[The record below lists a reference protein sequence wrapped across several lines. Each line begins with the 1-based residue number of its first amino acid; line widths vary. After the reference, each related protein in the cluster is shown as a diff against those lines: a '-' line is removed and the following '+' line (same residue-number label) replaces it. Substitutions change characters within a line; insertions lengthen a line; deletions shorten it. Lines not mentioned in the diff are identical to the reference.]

1 MFASNYGSKTVFAS
15 NLKTINLVTGFG
27 IGYSGAGAY
36 YGGGTQTGGSSGG
49 GPSGGGSSGGGS
61 SGGGSGSLPLIVSYY
76 GDLARIVANI
86 NPIIYNYS
94 IGNFEYVIEHFTS
107 LVYYDLTMELFKLKQ
122 DENIFPEYEVLRQ
135 SITRTLEGL
144 NKAVQ
149 IYNDFQSNK
158 LQLIST
164 RNRASIL
171 DNMSELKKY
180 IESLVGSISL
190 FPDVAITSIAATLK
204 PEIAIYIKLYGFPDG
219 GIFDTDKLAFAIKL
233 SQSTQPT

>member
-1 MFASNYGSKTVFAS
+1 
-15 NLKTINLVTGFG
+15 
-27 IGYSGAGAY
+27 
-36 YGGGTQTGGSSGG
+36 
-49 GPSGGGSSGGGS
+49 
-61 SGGGSGSLPLIVSYY
+61 
-76 GDLARIVANI
+76 
-86 NPIIYNYS
+86 
-94 IGNFEYVIEHFTS
+94 
-107 LVYYDLTMELFKLKQ
+107 MELFKLKQ

-158 LQLIST
+158 LQLTST
-164 RNRASIL
+164 IVRASIL

>member
-15 NLKTINLVTGFG
+15 NVKTINLVTGFG

-36 YGGGTQTGGSSGG
+36 YGGGTQSGGPSSGG
-49 GPSGGGSSGGGS
+49 PS

-94 IGNFEYVIEHFTS
+94 IGNFEYVIEYFSS

-158 LQLIST
+158 LQLTST
-164 RNRASIL
+164 RVRASIL

>member
-49 GPSGGGSSGGGS
+49 GPSGGSS

-94 IGNFEYVIEHFTS
+94 IGNFEYVIEYFTS

>member
-1 MFASNYGSKTVFAS
+1 MFASNYGSKSVFAS

-36 YGGGTQTGGSSGG
+36 YGGGTQSGGPSSSGPSSGG
-49 GPSGGGSSGGGS
+49 PS

-94 IGNFEYVIEHFTS
+94 IGNFEYVIEYFTS

>member
-1 MFASNYGSKTVFAS
+1 MFASQYGSKTVFAS

-27 IGYSGAGAY
+27 IGYSGAGAN
-36 YGGGTQTGGSSGG
+36 YGGGTQSGGSSSGGSSSGG
-49 GPSGGGSSGGGS
+49 GGSS

-94 IGNFEYVIEHFTS
+94 IGNFEYVIENFST
-107 LVYYDLTMELFKLKQ
+107 LTYYDLTMELYKLKQ

-164 RNRASIL
+164 RVRASIL

-204 PEIAIYIKLYGFPDG
+204 PEISIYIKLYGFPDG